1 MVTFEVFQVVD
12 VYIIL
17 DAFPYLSC
25 TVGLGR
31 EAIDT
36 KEDIGAVEKVFH
48 EGKEDRTFTY
58 GTDVAS
64 FVEDCHLSEGGGV
77 VGKVV
82 GVIIS
87 SDGRHQAVGIAFVVP
102 YMMLVFGCPEVNAWV
117 LRMLGIVW
125 EVWIG
130 LEAEEFEIFFI
141 TGEVGA
147 TIQYVGFWC
156 AKAPNSE
163 RKGDEE

>member
-64 FVEDCHLSEGGGV
+64 FIEDCHLSEGGGV

-156 AKAPNSE
+156 PKAPNSE

>member
-1 MVTFEVFQVVD
+1 MVD
-12 VYIIL
+12 IYIIL

-25 TVGLGR
+25 GVGLGR

-64 FVEDCHLSEGGGV
+64 FVEDCHLSEGGAV

-82 GVIIS
+82 GVIIC
-87 SDGRHQAVGIAFVVP
+87 SDGRHQTIGIAFVVP
-102 YMMLVFGCPEVNAWV
+102 YMVLVFGCPEIDVGIV
-117 LRMLGIVW
+117 GMLGIVW

-130 LEAEEFEIFFI
+130 LEAEELEIFFI

-147 TIQYVGFWC
+147 TIQNVGFWC
-156 AKAPNSE
+156 AKASNSE
-163 RKGDEE
+163 RKRDEE

>member
-12 VYIIL
+12 VHIVS

-25 TVGLGR
+25 GVGLGR

-48 EGKEDRTFTY
+48 EGKEDRTFAY
-58 GTDVAS
+58 GIDVAS

-82 GVIIS
+82 GVIIC
-87 SDGRHQAVGIAFVVP
+87 SDGRHQTIGIAFVVP
-102 YMMLVFGCPEVNAWV
+102 YMVLVFRGPEVDAWV
-117 LRMLGIVW
+117 LRMLGIVR

-147 TIQYVGFWC
+147 TI
-156 AKAPNSE
+156 
-163 RKGDEE
+163 